1 MNFRNATIDDL
12 PKIVDI
18 YNSIIAGRLVTADTD
33 SVTVTNKMEW
43 FKSHTPTRPV
53 WIIEDASLNIIG
65 WASFRNFYGR
75 PAYSGTAEFS
85 LYLDESFRNKGYGTQ
100 IILYAIA
107 QCPELGIHTLLG
119 FIFEQNKH
127 SLELVKKIGFEEW
140 GHLPDVAVLDGKSC
154 SLKIL
159 GRKVGR

>member
-53 WIIEDASLNIIG
+53 WIIEDASLNIL
-65 WASFRNFYGR
+65 
-75 PAYSGTAEFS
+75 S
-85 LYLDESFRNKGYGTQ
+85 L
-100 IILYAIA
+100 
-107 QCPELGIHTLLG
+107 IH
-119 FIFEQNKH
+119 I
-127 SLELVKKIGFEEW
+127 
-140 GHLPDVAVLDGKSC
+140 
-154 SLKIL
+154 
-159 GRKVGR
+159 